1 MRPKT
6 SGSPKKQIQPN
17 LHRKQLLTDSATLL
31 KFLIL
36 LMNILTDTLLDVSF
50 NAMF

>member
-17 LHRKQLLTDSATLL
+17 LYKVELLTDSATLTISDFVD
-31 KFLIL
+31 KYFHDML
-36 LMNILTDTLLDVSF
+36 LL
-50 NAMF
+50 